1 MPLDGHRVRRP
12 RAAYLLVQLA
22 PGRLPALQRA
32 GRGSRLR
39 RREDHSRHGAFAAR
53 GRRRTAGQISQQHA
67 FRHSRNAGAAL
78 RFHARRP
85 RRVTA
90 RAGAE
95 CGVVRRFRAV
105 DHQPFGV
112 QFFGRQP
119 PRLVGGRRRIYRPYR
134 RRGLQTRPEMARAVP
149 RLPQMFG
156 LRRFAPQEGGA
167 PVPHRRQEHRRRVG
181 HVDLRIFGMGGAH
194 RGLYGR
200 QGVEDR
206 TGGRQGDPRAPA
218 LPDGR
223 RVGLPV
229 AVAFVA
235 FALGRREPA
244 YSPRH
249 ADRLEA
255 GQRALYPRRALD
267 RPAPARQPAP
277 DPQPGGVARCRQLGD
292 RRRTRRG
299 HDACRRLHRRRRP
312 PCGAQGRA
320 YHGRGYD
327 RRHPAF
333 RFHHGRLPHRT
344 PPYRDSR
351 NAPQRGSAS

>member
-12 RAAYLLVQLA
+12 RAAYLFVQLA

-53 GRRRTAGQISQQHA
+53 GRRRTAGQIPQQHA

-85 RRVTA
+85 RRVAA

-223 RVGLPV
+223 GVGLPV

-244 YSPRH
+244 YSARSWSTCFISSTSPRS
-249 ADRLEA
+249 
-255 GQRALYPRRALD
+255 
-267 RPAPARQPAP
+267 
-277 DPQPGGVARCRQLGD
+277 
-292 RRRTRRG
+292 
-299 HDACRRLHRRRRP
+299 ACTSATT
-312 PCGAQGRA
+312 GA
-320 YHGRGYD
+320 
-327 RRHPAF
+327 
-333 RFHHGRLPHRT
+333 
-344 PPYRDSR
+344 
-351 NAPQRGSAS
+351 